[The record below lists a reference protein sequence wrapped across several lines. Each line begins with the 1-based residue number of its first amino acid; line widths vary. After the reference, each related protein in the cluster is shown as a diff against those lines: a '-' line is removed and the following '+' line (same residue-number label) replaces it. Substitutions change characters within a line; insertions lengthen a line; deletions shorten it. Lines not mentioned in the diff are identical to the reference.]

1 MKNNIILSILVL
13 IFCFSNSAFSESFIL
28 KSKNIEILDEGNK
41 IIANNGKAISNDNT
55 LEISSNK
62 FIYIKDLDILESI
75 GNGLALIKSEK
86 LQIKYDNAIFDQTN
100 FSPGK
105 KKLAEQIFG
114 RTIFRLKT
122 IAAENIFARK

>member
-41 IIANNGKAISNDNT
+41 IIANKGKAISNDNS

-62 FIYIKDLDILESI
+62 FL
-75 GNGLALIKSEK
+75 
-86 LQIKYDNAIFDQTN
+86 
-100 FSPGK
+100 
-105 KKLAEQIFG
+105 
-114 RTIFRLKT
+114 
-122 IAAENIFARK
+122 